1 MAINELLL
9 GAILALHGQGL
20 TQAEIAQKTGV
31 TQSTISRCLER
42 YRVFGPITHRKGNG
56 RTSVITEKIESAI
69 LAQNR
74 ANSCFSLRKHAAK
87 LAKEHGA
94 MMSYNTVR
102 NVLENNSLYAYSP
115 AKKPALSAK
124 HVQARFLMAQSWLG
138 LTERE
143 LQSIVF
149 SDESKFNLLYSD
161 GKPVVWR
168 GPDCRLMKE
177 NIIETKK
184 FGGGSIMVWACFS
197 YHGVGK
203 LVIIKGIMDAYRY
216 VNILSS
222 SLQPSLESMEL
233 SEFIFQQ
240 DNDSK
245 HTAKVTK
252 QFFENRSIKVLPW
265 PPMSPDMNPIE
276 NLWSYV
282 KRRVAE
288 SEPKNLAD
296 LEVEIKRA
304 WYSIPKE
311 VCQNYAMSFSRRAL
325 ALCRSRGE
333 HTKY

>member
-9 GAILALHGQGL
+9 GAILALRGQGL
-20 TQAEIAQKTGV
+20 TRAEIAQKTGL

-42 YRVFGPITHRKGNG
+42 YRVFGPITHRRGNG
-56 RTSVITEKIESAI
+56 RPSVVTEAMESAI

-74 ANSCFSLRKHAAK
+74 ANSTLSLRKHAAK

-94 MMSYNTVR
+94 VMSYNTVR

-124 HVQARFLMAQSWLG
+124 HIQTRFLMAQGWLG

-168 GPDCRLMKE
+168 GPDCRFMKE

-282 KRRVAE
+282 KRHVAE

-296 LEVEIKRA
+296 LEVEIK
-304 WYSIPKE
+304 
-311 VCQNYAMSFSRRAL
+311 
-325 ALCRSRGE
+325 G
-333 HTKY
+333 

>member
-20 TQAEIAQKTGV
+20 TQDEIAQITGV
-31 TQSTISRCLER
+31 SQGTISRCLER
-42 YRVFGPITHRKGNG
+42 NRIFGPITHRRGNG
-56 RTSVITEKIESAI
+56 RPSVVTEEIESAI
-69 LAQNR
+69 LAQNK
-74 ANSCFSLRKHAAK
+74 ADTHLSLRKHAVK
-87 LAKEHGA
+87 LANEHGA
-94 MMSYNTVR
+94 TVSYNTVR

-124 HVQARFLMAQSWLG
+124 HIRTRFLMAQSWLG

-161 GKPVVWR
+161 GKPFVWR

-222 SLQPSLESMEL
+222 SLPPSLESMGV
-233 SEFIFQQ
+233 SDFIFQQ

-252 QFFENRSIKVLPW
+252 QFFESRSIKVLPW
-265 PPMSPDMNPIE
+265 PAMSPDMNPIE

-282 KRRVAE
+282 KRRVSE

-296 LEVEIKRA
+296 LEVEIKKA

-325 ALCRSRGE
+325 ALCRSRGG